1 MPGGGAAIKVSRT
14 DQFAPE
20 ISKGRPSRR
29 PFHIKPN
36 PQRRF
41 AGQSRQSAGQNDI
54 LFCNVRYW
62 PARPTWKISKHAEIR
77 ENTSD
82 TSSYA
87 LLLFGRKRRRQT
99 RKDVVALPVAIH
111 PVRRIWLWGF
121 RYVLFEFGRRYLV
134 ICTADVRPKRYGNVA
149 NRHPR
154 TPQLFRASRS
164 RRRSQLPGHK
174 DRSSARLAATPQAAP
189 CPVEHREPLE
199 RHRQGKSRYWISCA
213 RLRRSVSSCDGGC
226 QTSFRSGNRPW
237 IGCSASAWPM
247 GSSTCK
253 NGRKYKSYVECTE
266 ASYFLAW
273 KPMELVV
280 LLQSGLQQVKHPTA
294 RQATLPFCNIMYRP
308 AGPTRKISKR
318 THAEIRE
325 IHRPLPVMLRFLLGE
340 SDVDGPGQGHGGLA
354 SRGQIGSAK
363 NAVRAAPLQRR
374 GMAAMARRRGLFVSV
389 HADARRSP
397 GGRKHRLGMFFRR
410 KADYARGRRKRV

>member
-174 DRSSARLAATPQAAP
+174 DHSSARLAATPQAAP

-213 RLRRSVSSCDGGC
+213 GLRGV
-226 QTSFRSGNRPW
+226 
-237 IGCSASAWPM
+237 
-247 GSSTCK
+247 
-253 NGRKYKSYVECTE
+253 
-266 ASYFLAW
+266 LAVAT
-273 KPMELVV
+273 VV
-280 LLQSGLQQVKHPTA
+280 A
-294 RQATLPFCNIMYRP
+294 RQAFGQAT
-308 AGPTRKISKR
+308 G
-318 THAEIRE
+318 
-325 IHRPLPVMLRFLLGE
+325 LG
-340 SDVDGPGQGHGGLA
+340 S
-354 SRGQIGSAK
+354 
-363 NAVRAAPLQRR
+363 
-374 GMAAMARRRGLFVSV
+374 
-389 HADARRSP
+389 DARRLRGPWGPVRAKTGANTKTTSSVRKPVIFSP
-397 GGRKHRLGMFFRR
+397 GNPWNWWYCSSLAFNK
-410 KADYARGRRKRV
+410 

>member
-41 AGQSRQSAGQNDI
+41 AGQSRQSAGQSDI

-174 DRSSARLAATPQAAP
+174 DRSSARLSATPQAAP

-213 RLRRSVSSCDGGC
+213 GLRGVLAVARWLPDKLSVRQPALDRMLGVCVAHGVQYVQKRAQIQKLRRVYGSQLFSRLETHGTGGIAPVWPS
-226 QTSFRSGNRPW
+226 TSKAP
-237 IGCSASAWPM
+237 
-247 GSSTCK
+247 
-253 NGRKYKSYVECTE
+253 NGE
-266 ASYFLAW
+266 ASDTPIL
-273 KPMELVV
+273 
-280 LLQSGLQQVKHPTA
+280 
-294 RQATLPFCNIMYRP
+294 
-308 AGPTRKISKR
+308 
-318 THAEIRE
+318 
-325 IHRPLPVMLRFLLGE
+325 
-340 SDVDGPGQGHGGLA
+340 
-354 SRGQIGSAK
+354 
-363 NAVRAAPLQRR
+363 
-374 GMAAMARRRGLFVSV
+374 
-389 HADARRSP
+389 
-397 GGRKHRLGMFFRR
+397 
-410 KADYARGRRKRV
+410 